1 MLTRTCGRTYQ
12 PPRDSSWLIF
22 SDHMADEEVN
32 ELVVVGLKLEKPAIS
47 HIGDE

>member
-1 MLTRTCGRTYQ
+1 
-12 PPRDSSWLIF
+12 
-22 SDHMADEEVN
+22 MADEEVN